1 MNAPSSTAPLPA
13 PDLAARPV
21 SVTDPADPAGPGH
34 AESGSMAPA
43 EVKLKVERTVGLMG
57 GADFE
62 ASRAARRELAALVHQ
77 TGRPGAEAERRACSE
92 ALVAALEQERPEQV
106 RRELL
111 GLIAEISGD
120 EAVSVVAALLLNEAL
135 RDDARMA
142 LERIPGK
149 RSLKALESALGKV
162 PTDFRRALAVS
173 MRARGMSLQGL
184 PSQKLIPTR
193 TTRVKP
199 RAQNGPV

>member
-1 MNAPSSTAPLPA
+1 MKAPTSTAPRPEA
-13 PDLAARPV
+13 NPAARPMPAA
-21 SVTDPADPAGPGH
+21 DPADSAGAVPAEAG
-34 AESGSMAPA
+34 AIAPA
-43 EVKLKVERTVGLMG
+43 ELKARVERSVGLMG

-62 ASRAARRELAALVHQ
+62 AARAARRELAALVHQ
-77 TGRPGAEAERRACSE
+77 AGRPGAETERRACSD
-92 ALVAALEQERPEQV
+92 ALVAALGQERPEQV

-120 EAVSVVAALLLNEAL
+120 EAVSAVEALLLDEAL

-142 LERIPGK
+142 LERIPGR

-199 RAQNGPV
+199 RV